1 MGDGISKEE
10 RNTKTAIA
18 YLQHIV
24 DGSGKKGKASFDK
37 AFALVSDDFEI
48 EVLPSTMKMPTLKL
62 DRYRKWLEPMV
73 ADLFSDFSMEVVETT
88 AQDNRVV
95 VEAKSSAKPKDG
107 RFYGQEY
114 RISFK
119 FNEEGKIT
127 QVKEFVD
134 SLFSARFY
142 GLIE

>member
-1 MGDGISKEE
+1 MSSEKLIEE

-48 EVLPSTMKMPTLKL
+48 EVLPSTMKMPKLKL
-62 DRYRKWLEPMV
+62 EKYRKWLEPMV
-73 ADLFSDFSMEVVETT
+73 EELFFDFSMEVIETT

-114 RISFK
+114 RISFR

-127 QVKEFVD
+127 YVKEFVD

-142 GLIE
+142 GLEE